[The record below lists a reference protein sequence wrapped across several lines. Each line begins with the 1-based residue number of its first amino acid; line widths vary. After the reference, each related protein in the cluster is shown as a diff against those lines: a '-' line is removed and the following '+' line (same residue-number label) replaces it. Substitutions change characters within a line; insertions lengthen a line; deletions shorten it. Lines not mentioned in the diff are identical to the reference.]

1 VYRRITPVTVSNQLS
16 PTFGLAG
23 AVSDVVDLAAL
34 LAGTKASAT
43 AVPRFT
49 PLAVIEV
56 VVTLPNTKLSVLL
69 IASGCIFNIGI

>member
-1 VYRRITPVTVSNQLS
+1 L
-16 PTFGLAG
+16 F
-23 AVSDVVDLAAL
+23 AL
-34 LAGTKASAT
+34 LASTKASAT

-69 IASGCIFNIGI
+69 IAFGCIFNIGIYKPFIILIIWLFIVLWQY